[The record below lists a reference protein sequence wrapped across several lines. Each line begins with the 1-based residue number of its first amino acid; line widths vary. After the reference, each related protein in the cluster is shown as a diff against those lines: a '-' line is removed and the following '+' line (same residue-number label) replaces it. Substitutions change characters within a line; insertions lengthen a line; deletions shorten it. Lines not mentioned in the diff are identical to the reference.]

1 MSHVITVLG
10 YVEKR
15 LHGHGQSSS
24 FFFLFFFSPWRSS
37 GEGGVPCL
45 NLPTYH
51 MRYATYLY
59 FIHHVPISSP

>member
-24 FFFLFFFSPWRSS
+24 FFFFFFFAMEEF
-37 GEGGVPCL
+37 GGGGVPCL